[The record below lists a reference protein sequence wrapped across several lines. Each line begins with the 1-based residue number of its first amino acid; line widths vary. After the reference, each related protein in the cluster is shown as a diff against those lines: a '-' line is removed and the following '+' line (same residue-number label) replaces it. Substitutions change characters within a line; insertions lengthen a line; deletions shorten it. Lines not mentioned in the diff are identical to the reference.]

1 MFDGGPIK
9 GLVAKDHVEARQ
21 IRHQVLQDAVRCI
34 MIWAFVAAVLALVA
48 WAMAHFTVSRTL
60 PRWAVA
66 GPWAVL
72 VAAPV
77 WYSER
82 ALQRTAMGLRL
93 KGVASDGPMRLC
105 GATPVPAQM
114 PLPTVPGAPWF
125 GPSRRWRS
133 AAAVATGITT
143 AALEWHVAP
152 LAAAIAGSVVPFLL
166 LLRGCHAA
174 LWVCDWRL
182 TQLWRKRKGSERRLS
197 ARCRHRDAARYRR
210 GCVSEF
216 AMG

>member
-152 LAAAIAGSVVPFLL
+152 LAAAIAGSVVPSSSSFVAATPHF
-166 LLRGCHAA
+166 GC
-174 LWVCDWRL
+174 VIGGSPSFGGN
-182 TQLWRKRKGSERRLS
+182 GSERRLS